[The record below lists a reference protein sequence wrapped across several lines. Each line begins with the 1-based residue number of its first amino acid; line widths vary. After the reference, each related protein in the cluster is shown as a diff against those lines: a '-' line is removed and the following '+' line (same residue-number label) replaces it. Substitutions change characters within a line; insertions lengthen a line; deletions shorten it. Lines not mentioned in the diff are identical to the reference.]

1 MVKRWLVII
10 YDPAKSHS
18 NLILIRKC
26 FRMKT
31 LEERKAILDKIIHNY
46 VDDEWRVMGRTE
58 TTCRLIKE
66 KQPNGCLLVF
76 LYVLFILPGII
87 YMTTYKGSKRLYLE
101 VDEEGV
107 VKYLTDDPASV
118 TAAEKKPE

>member
-1 MVKRWLVII
+1 
-10 YDPAKSHS
+10 
-18 NLILIRKC
+18 
-26 FRMKT
+26 MKT